1 MKFSGNFTFNN
12 NIDSVWDALN
22 NPNILKKSIDGCKEF
37 LEKEKDIYFLR
48 IQVKIGPINASF
60 TGELRVTQV
69 SPPSSYVIEAKGNA
83 GQLGGATGKVEIL
96 LTQEGSNT
104 KLSYVANAKINGKI
118 AQLGA
123 RLIEGTVKKNT
134 KLFFSNFER
143 LSATNFNEKS
153 VEFAKKEKKLENK
166 LIINILNKK
175 YLFLFLAVLII
186 FFLLLIYYE

>member
-1 MKFSGNFTFNN
+1 MQ
-12 NIDSVWDALN
+12 
-22 NPNILKKSIDGCKEF
+22 
-37 LEKEKDIYFLR
+37 R
-48 IQVKIGPINASF
+48 IFRERKRYLFFENSSQIGPINASF

-69 SPPSSYVIEAKGNA
+69 SPPFSYVIEAKGNA

-166 LIINILNKK
+166 IIINILSKK